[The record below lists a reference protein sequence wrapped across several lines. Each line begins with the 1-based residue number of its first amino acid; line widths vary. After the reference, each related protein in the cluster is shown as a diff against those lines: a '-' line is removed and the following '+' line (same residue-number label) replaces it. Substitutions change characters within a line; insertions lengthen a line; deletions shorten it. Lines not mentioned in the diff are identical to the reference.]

1 MPRYLHAIVDTEKKI
16 NEKWDYEG
24 SRHNMPYY
32 LLDKECPNTL
42 YLLCNKN
49 IGKLGFNYHQHNMAH
64 ILSDRFLDII
74 NEFKLSVH
82 VLKKLIATSI
92 KDGKTINSSL
102 NYLFLLTRRYFRMK
116 KIQYCKKINMEV

>member
-1 MPRYLHAIVDTEKKI
+1 MNYYVLMNAYNSSLIPRYLHAIVDTEKQI
-16 NEKWDYEG
+16 NKKWDYEG

-42 YLLCNKN
+42 YSLCNKN
-49 IGKLGFNYHQHNMAH
+49 IWKLGFNYYQHNMAH

-74 NEFKLSVH
+74 NEFKLSDH

-102 NYLFLLTRRYFRMK
+102 NYLFLLTRRYF
-116 KIQYCKKINMEV
+116 